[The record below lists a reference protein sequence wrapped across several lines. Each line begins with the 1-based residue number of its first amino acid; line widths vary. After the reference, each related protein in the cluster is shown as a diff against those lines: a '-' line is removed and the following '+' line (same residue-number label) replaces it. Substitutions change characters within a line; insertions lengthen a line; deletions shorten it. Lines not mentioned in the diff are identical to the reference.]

1 MLAIFRRMGPTLGAV
16 LAHAFGLD
24 QAAAQRQ
31 RATCPGCGQ
40 RRRPHMWHTRQ
51 PVGTCG
57 ARSHRPYYWCKACQR
72 GAKRTSA
79 TDLPLV
85 RSRSTVWALNS
96 GVNERLRRDVIMD
109 ILHGLSPTHQEC
121 PPKRGNPT
129 VQVFK
134 FIDAEKTSF
143 PIAFMCKQLGVSKA
157 GYYAWKDRPV
167 AQRAVADARLSTLIH
182 QIHAGSRGTY
192 AAPRIHAEVADE
204 HGIRRGRKRVAR
216 LVRIAKL
223 CGVCRR
229 RRV

>member
-1 MLAIFRRMGPTLGAV
+1 M
-16 LAHAFGLD
+16 
-24 QAAAQRQ
+24 
-31 RATCPGCGQ
+31 
-40 RRRPHMWHTRQ
+40 
-51 PVGTCG
+51 
-57 ARSHRPYYWCKACQR
+57 
-72 GAKRTSA
+72 
-79 TDLPLV
+79 
-85 RSRSTVWALNS
+85 
-96 GVNERLRRDVIMD
+96 
-109 ILHGLSPTHQEC
+109 
-121 PPKRGNPT
+121 
-129 VQVFK
+129 QVFK

-192 AAPRIHAEVADE
+192 GAPRIHAEVADE

-216 LVRIAKL
+216 LMRIAKL